1 LSQLTTRLRLYGA
14 NCNQSAL
21 VLQAIEDTKVNMTVW
36 LGVYVDVN
44 ETAYNVQLAAVEDAI
59 KTYGTAHISGVSVYI
74 CQTDKQVT
82 VGNEY
87 ILNTAGTDSLTSSTY
102 RAAVKDIT
110 DRVASVKTALDGMG
124 LDKTLPVG
132 TSDAGSILSTTLASG
147 IDYFMAN
154 VHP

>member
-1 LSQLTTRLRLYGA
+1 
-14 NCNQSAL
+14 

-44 ETAYNVQLAAVEDAI
+44 ETAYNVQLAAVKDAI

-74 CQTDKQVT
+74 YQTDKQVT